1 MSVGAFKRSI
11 TRLPTHK
18 KDSRRIAARLSR
30 QQKQRHQTLWLTDW
44 ERWSNQF
51 EGMVTRDEALR
62 EVLKRLRTN
71 LADEVAHRLIHVFHI
86 QAEELTEGGLDF
98 ESVRALAIRYVL
110 N

>member
-11 TRLPTHK
+11 TRLPTQK

-30 QQKQRHQTLWLTDW
+30 QQKQRHQTLCLTDW
-44 ERWSNQF
+44 ERWATHF
-51 EGMVTRDEALR
+51 EGVLTREEAL
-62 EVLKRLRTN
+62 ELVLRKLHTS
-71 LADEVAHRLIHVFHI
+71 LADAVAHRLIHVFHI

-98 ESVRALAIRYVL
+98 ESVRALANRYVL